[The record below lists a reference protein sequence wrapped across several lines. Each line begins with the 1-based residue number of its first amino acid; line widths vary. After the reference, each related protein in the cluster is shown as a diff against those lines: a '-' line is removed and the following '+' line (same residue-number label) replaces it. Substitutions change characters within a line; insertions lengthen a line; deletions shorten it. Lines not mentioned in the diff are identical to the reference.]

1 MGEEDTASHDA
12 LMADA
17 TENSADFNRSII
29 ESIGDCV
36 QVLDVEGRLRYMNRV
51 GQGLMQI
58 DDISPYLGIP
68 YGEFC
73 EGRESDDAR
82 AALAEAQRGR
92 RGRFTGFA
100 PTADGTPR
108 WWDVVI
114 TPIFGSDQQV
124 RQLLVISRDITEQ
137 KQAAETLAKSEHLLR
152 EAQNYAHIGN
162 WSLEADGVTSY
173 WSEEIYRVMGLDPT
187 SLPGPVTLAK
197 VAHPEDF
204 TKVRDSLD
212 AALQEGLEH
221 KVEYRVVRPDG
232 EIRWAACKGAPLYD
246 SNGRV
251 VRLLGIFQDITE
263 RRLAEERTRASLREK
278 EVLLREIHH
287 RVKNNL
293 QVISSL
299 LSLQA
304 RQTASKEASAV
315 LEDSCRRI
323 QLMAEIHNR
332 LYRSSDLAQIAFD
345 GFLRSL
351 AEDVIAAHQR
361 EQDQIHLDADLE
373 PLTLDIDTAIPVSQ
387 IASELVS
394 NAVKHAFPGRRT
406 GNIRLRL
413 WRSDGKLN
421 LHVQDD
427 GTGMREGQVPGSG
440 NTLGLK
446 VVQALV
452 EQLDGDIAFDGKPG
466 ASIHIRF

>member
-1 MGEEDTASHDA
+1 MGEENAASPDA
-12 LMADA
+12 LITDA
-17 TENSADFNRSII
+17 PENSADFNRSII

-36 QVLDVEGRLRYMNRV
+36 QVLDVEGRLRYMNQA
-51 GQGLMQI
+51 GQGLMRI
-58 DDISPYLGIP
+58 KDIHPYLGTP

-73 EGRESDDAR
+73 EGRDSADAR
-82 AALAEAQRGR
+82 AALAAAQHGR
-92 RGRFTGFA
+92 KGRFTGYA
-100 PTADGTPR
+100 PTADGIPR

-114 TPIFGSDQQV
+114 TPIFGSDQEV
-124 RQLLVISRDITEQ
+124 RQLLVISRDITKQ

-173 WSEEIYRVMGLDPT
+173 WSEEIYRVMGLDPA
-187 SLPGPVTLAK
+187 SLPGPVTLEK

-204 TKVRDSLD
+204 PKVRDSLT

-221 KVEYRVVRPDG
+221 RMEYRVIRPDG
-232 EIRWAACKGAPLYD
+232 EIRWAVCKGAPVYD
-246 SNGRV
+246 DNGRI
-251 VRLLGIFQDITE
+251 VRVLGIFQDITE

-293 QVISSL
+293 QVVSSL

-304 RQTASKEASAV
+304 RQTKSEEASSV
-315 LEDSCRRI
+315 LKDSCRRI
-323 QLMAEIHNR
+323 QVMAEIHNR
-332 LYRSSDLAQIAFD
+332 LYRSSDLAQISFD
-345 GFLRSL
+345 SFLRSL
-351 AEDVIAAHQR
+351 AEDVIAAHQH
-361 EQDQIHLDADLE
+361 EADQVHLDADLE
-373 PLTLDIDTAIPVSQ
+373 PLTLNIDTAIPVGQ
-387 IASELVS
+387 IVSELVS
-394 NAVKHAFPGRRT
+394 NAVKHAFPERRS
-406 GNIRLRL
+406 GNIQLRL

-427 GTGMREGQVPGSG
+427 GIGLRAGQVPGSG
-440 NTLGLK
+440 NSMGLK

-452 EQLDGDIAFDGKPG
+452 EQLEGDMAFDGKPG
-466 ASIHIRF
+466 TGIHIRF

>member
-1 MGEEDTASHDA
+1 MEEENTASHDV

-17 TENSADFNRSII
+17 PENNAEFNRNII

-36 QVLDVEGRLRYMNRV
+36 QVLDVDGRLRYMNRV

-58 DDISPYLGIP
+58 DDIRPYLGMP

-73 EGRESDDAR
+73 EGRDSEDAR

-92 RGRFTGFA
+92 KGRFTGFA
-100 PTADGTPR
+100 PTGDGTPR

-124 RQLLVISRDITEQ
+124 KRLLVISRDVTEQ

-173 WSEEIYRVMGLDPT
+173 WSEEIYRVMGLDPA
-187 SLPGPVTLAK
+187 SPPGPMTLEK
-197 VAHPEDF
+197 TVHQDDF
-204 TKVRDSLD
+204 PKVRDSLN

-221 KVEYRVVRPDG
+221 NTEYRVVRPDG

-246 SNGRV
+246 NDGRI
-251 VRLLGIFQDITE
+251 VRLLGIFQDVTE

-293 QVISSL
+293 QVVSSL

-304 RQTASKEASAV
+304 RQTASEEASAV
-315 LEDSCRRI
+315 LQDSCRRI

-345 GFLRSL
+345 DFLRSL

-361 EQDQIHLDADLE
+361 GEDQVHLEADLE
-373 PLTLDIDTAIPVSQ
+373 PLTLNIDTAIPVSQ
-387 IASELVS
+387 IVSELVS
-394 NAVKHAFPGRRT
+394 NAVKHAFSGRRG
-406 GNIRLRL
+406 GNLRLRL
-413 WRSDGKLN
+413 WRSDEKLN
-421 LHVQDD
+421 LLVEDD
-427 GTGMREGQVPGSG
+427 GIGLREDQVPGSG

-452 EQLDGDIAFDGKPG
+452 EQLDGNITFGDGPG
-466 ASIHIRF
+466 TSIHIRF